1 VRYVKMTAKTIGK
14 CPSWHL
20 GAGGTSWIFAD
31 EIAIE

>member
-1 VRYVKMTAKTIGK
+1 MTAKTIGQ

-20 GAGGTSWIFAD
+20 GAGGTSWLFAD